1 MNINE
6 AILKSDII
14 LIEGENKVGKLT
26 FSMYLANIQKKQN
39 ITIISSMQK
48 KLMEKRL
55 QSIKSIND
63 KFIQNII
70 EKSKLLCLKED
81 WEEIKYKFGFDFIID
96 DIKRVVK
103 ENKTEI
109 LILHRPDLIFAP
121 QEIEMAKWYIEKI
134 IDICNEFNTKLYIT
148 TNENT
153 FLGNFC
159 ENFSDINFIIQKSEN
174 DIERKVKVKH
184 TLFPLKET
192 NLVLIKKERLL
203 LQPMLNKFSESFQL
217 QIKTKEKYSILVV
230 TNDEYLKKFHKYIF
244 EKEFNLEF
252 ASEINEIISKLLKNP
267 DIVIFNPQKDEIDTQ
282 ICETVK
288 NENLD
293 TKIIYISNKKY
304 ARTSDKMKIFSAGC
318 YEIIPKNF
326 LIEEYILMIEKVTN
340 NFFYS
345 KKIALFPYQKISK
358 TKESFQKIVNSL
370 YEERIYFTLIIGK
383 TTDYEIYNK
392 IRPNDIIYID
402 ENNTIYLCLI
412 DINKT
417 LYYETIKAKL
427 NIEEENIIE
436 AIEWI
441 DHD

>member
-6 AILKSDII
+6 AVLKSDII

-26 FSMYLANIQKKQN
+26 FSMYLSNIQKKQN

-55 QSIKSIND
+55 QSVKSIGD
-63 KFIQNII
+63 EYIQNVI

-81 WEEIKYKFGFDFIID
+81 WEDIKYKYGFDFIID

-109 LILHRPDLIFAP
+109 LILHRPDLMFAP

-174 DIERKVKVKH
+174 DLERKVKVKH

-192 NLVLIKKERLL
+192 NLVLIKNEKLL
-203 LQPMLNKFSESFQL
+203 LQPEVNKSSDSMQT
-217 QIKTKEKYSILVV
+217 QTKTKEKYSILVV

-288 NENLD
+288 KENLD
-293 TKIIYISNKKY
+293 TKIIYISNKEY
-304 ARTSDKMKIFSAGC
+304 ARTSDKMKLFSAGC
-318 YEIIPKNF
+318 YEMIPKNF
-326 LIEEYILMIEKVTN
+326 LIEEYILMIEKITN

-345 KKIALFPYQKISK
+345 KKIALFPYQKVSK
-358 TKESFQKIVNSL
+358 SKENFQKIINTMFD
-370 YEERIYFTLIIGK
+370 ERIYFTLIIGK
-383 TTDYEIYNK
+383 TTDYDIYNK

-402 ENNTIYLCLI
+402 ENNTVNLCLI

-417 LYYETIKAKL
+417 IYFETVKSKL
-427 NIEEENIIE
+427 NIEEEKITE

-441 DHD
+441 DND

>member
-134 IDICNEFNTKLYIT
+134 IDICNEFNIKLYIT

>member
-26 FSMYLANIQKKQN
+26 FSLFLSAIQKKQN
-39 ITIISSMQK
+39 ITILSSMQK

-55 QSIKSIND
+55 QSIKSIGD
-63 KFIQNII
+63 VFINSII

-81 WEEIKYKFGFDFIID
+81 WEEIKYKYGFDFIID
-96 DIKRVVK
+96 DIKRIVK

-109 LILHRPDLIFAP
+109 LILHRPDLMFAP
-121 QEIEMAKWYIEKI
+121 QEIEMAKWYIEKV
-134 IDICNEFNTKLYIT
+134 IDICNEFNTKLFIT
-148 TNENT
+148 TDENT
-153 FLGNFC
+153 FVGNFC

-174 DIERKVKVKH
+174 KSERIVKVKH
-184 TLFPLKET
+184 TLFPLRET
-192 NLVLIKKERLL
+192 NFILIKKEKLL
-203 LQPMLNKFSESFQL
+203 LQSKNMTQSLKKDP
-217 QIKTKEKYSILVV
+217 IPKTKDKYSILVV

-282 ICETVK
+282 VCETVK

-293 TKIIYISNKKY
+293 TKIIYISNKEY
-304 ARTSDKMKIFSAGC
+304 ARTSDKMKLFSAGC
-318 YEIIPKNF
+318 YEMVPKNF
-326 LIEEYILMIEKVTN
+326 LIEEYILLIEKITN

-345 KKIALFPYQKISK
+345 KKIALFPYQKVSK
-358 TKESFQKIVNSL
+358 TKENFQKIINAL

-402 ENNTIYLCLI
+402 ENNNINLCLI

-427 NIEEENIIE
+427 HIEEEKIIE
-436 AIEWI
+436 VIEWI
-441 DHD
+441 DND